1 MATETIT
8 GKLFYGILPKVRHST
23 NSEENEKR
31 KRRIG
36 RNGLCKMRVQKT
48 FCRKESGAKSCQSDP
63 ASTAAPCGS
72 NWQGRTKTENASN
85 RTDRVPQ
92 MREQPSIRMAGAD
105 EGRRR
110 IFNAISALH
119 KMQLHIQRILINT
132 VRLRERY
139 LQQS

>member
-23 NSEENEKR
+23 DSEENEKR

-48 FCRKESGAKSCQSDP
+48 FCRKESGAESRQSDP

-72 NWQGRTKTENASN
+72 NWKGRTETQNSSN
-85 RTDRVPQ
+85 CEDRVPQ
-92 MREQPSIRMAGAD
+92 MREQLSLRVASAD

-110 IFNAISALH
+110 IFNTVSALH
-119 KMQLHIQRILINT
+119 KMQLHIQRILLDSQILEEVSQIT
-132 VRLRERY
+132 F
-139 LQQS
+139 